1 MKIFRLLCALAALS
15 ASLPDGAHADTV
27 QRSWNYLTTG
37 NGHGFQVYDA
47 NQNKIVTFLDHPYRY
62 LGPRPDPKADGY
74 SRRNLAYDFYF
85 GVRGAGSSGWLSAPS
100 SAGSPEYLNQSNVI
114 HAPTTLGAIQ
124 ADSYFFAPFGY
135 EGNAVIAVL
144 KAPGAT
150 DGYVLFNFHMGT
162 ATTPDSPGA
171 DGEAVHASSGAVV
184 ETGPGGGAMVYVP
197 LSSVDHQDCSGVF
210 NKVSG
215 DLSDNTTCSGT
226 DVVPG
231 FQKKLGS
238 DGMMAVAVV
247 YVDDPSQA
255 DQAVQSMKSWANGR
269 APQKLIDD
277 ALAEWESWRKPP
289 PADILCSDDETKL
302 WRQSEVVLRMGQI
315 REPNTATRH
324 NHGMIL
330 ASLPPGEWHSG
341 WVRDATYS
349 TVALARMGHTD
360 EAKMSLDF
368 FLNAQPVSKYSSYV
382 SNVPYKISVVR
393 YFGSGEEQADYSGQQ
408 TPNIEIDGWGLFM
421 WAARAYVE
429 ASGDTAWLGAN
440 YGTIISG
447 VANALEANLET
458 NGIAKADS
466 SIWEVHDAN
475 KKHFAYTTI
484 TAARGFCDLAAM
496 AKKNGQTDDQTH
508 YQMLAQKIR
517 TAFLGAFVDQQGALG
532 GSLEGIAANK
542 YYDGAVAEAFTMN
555 ILGDFTG
562 GTATATL
569 TMLNNLRVGS
579 GGFKRNND
587 GLSSYDDNEW
597 ILVDLRIADS
607 LRRAGRGME
616 AAGYVQQVID
626 KAAANFYLLP
636 ELYNAVASGQIGL
649 YTGSIP
655 MVGYGGGAYAM
666 TMLDRAG
673 AIEPN
678 DCGDGMGVQLATFTC
693 SGGTGPVPDGGSSGG
708 GNGGNGGGPGGGN
721 PAPDVPYLPA
731 CYCNFGGAA
740 ASGSALVLFLV
751 PAALIGWRVRRRSA
765 QDERDPEER
774 D

>member
-1 MKIFRLLCALAALS
+1 MKKILFVLLFSSVAWAGS
-15 ASLPDGAHADTV
+15 VT
-27 QRSWNYLTTG
+27 RSWNYLTTG

-74 SRRNLAYDFYF
+74 SRRNLAYDLYF
-85 GVRGAGSSGWLSAPS
+85 GVRGAGSSGWLNAPT
-100 SAGSPEYLNQSNVI
+100 SAGSPEYVNESNII
-114 HAPTTLGAIQ
+114 HAPSTLGAIQ

-150 DGYVLFNFHMGT
+150 DAFALFNFHMGT
-162 ATTPDSPGA
+162 GTPDSPGA
-171 DGEAVHASSGAVV
+171 DGEKVTAVNGAVI
-184 ETGPGGGAMVYVP
+184 ETGNGQGAMVYVP
-197 LSSVDHQDCSGVF
+197 LSGVDHEDCAGVYDKVNSGAAL
-210 NKVSG
+210 G
-215 DLSDNTTCSGT
+215 DNTSCNAADT
-226 DVVPG
+226 VPG
-231 FQKKLGS
+231 FQKALGA
-238 DGMMAVAVV
+238 DGMFAVAIV
-247 YVDDPSQA
+247 YVDDPTQA
-255 DQAVQSMKSWANGR
+255 AAAATSITQWAAGKS
-269 APQKLIDD
+269 PQQLLDG
-277 ALAEWESWRKPP
+277 ALAEWEAWRKPP
-289 PADILCSDDETKL
+289 PADILCTDDQTKL
-302 WRQSEVVLRMGQI
+302 WRQSETVLRMGQI

-341 WVRDATYS
+341 WVRDATYA

-368 FLNAQPVSKYSSYV
+368 FLNATPVSKYSSYV
-382 SNVPYKISVVR
+382 GGVNYKISVVR
-393 YFGSGEEQADYSGQQ
+393 YFGSGEEEADYSGQQ

-429 ASGDTAWLGAN
+429 ASGDTGWLQQN
-440 YGTIISG
+440 YPTIISG
-447 VANALEANLET
+447 VASPLEANLET

-484 TAARGFCDLAAM
+484 TAARGFCDVGAM
-496 AKKNGQTDDQTH
+496 AGKLQNNADQTK
-508 YQMLAQKIR
+508 YATLAQKIR
-517 TAFLGAFVDQQGALG
+517 TAFAGAFVDQQGALG
-532 GSLEGIAANK
+532 GSLEGISANK

-555 ILGDFTG
+555 ILDAFDG
-562 GTATATL
+562 ATAKATL
-569 TMLNNLRVGS
+569 MMLDNLRVTS

-607 LRRAGRGME
+607 LRRAGRGSDGD
-616 AAGYVQQVID
+616 AIVQQVID

-636 ELYNAVASGQIGL
+636 ELYNAINGAGTIGV

-655 MVGYGGGAYAM
+655 MVGYGGGAYVM

-673 AIEPN
+673 MIEPN
-678 DCGDGMGVQLATFTC
+678 DCGDGMGKQLPSQTC
-693 SGGTGPVPDGGSSGG
+693 SGGIGPDPDGGTGGSG
-708 GNGGNGGGPGGGN
+708 GNGGTSGGN
-721 PAPDVPYLPA
+721 PAPDVPFTPA
-731 CYCNFGGAA
+731 CYCDIGGA
-740 ASGSALVLFLV
+740 SGPGSALILFLV
-751 PAALIGWRVRRRSA
+751 PAAFLAWRIRKRYR
-765 QDERDPEER
+765 
-774 D
+774 